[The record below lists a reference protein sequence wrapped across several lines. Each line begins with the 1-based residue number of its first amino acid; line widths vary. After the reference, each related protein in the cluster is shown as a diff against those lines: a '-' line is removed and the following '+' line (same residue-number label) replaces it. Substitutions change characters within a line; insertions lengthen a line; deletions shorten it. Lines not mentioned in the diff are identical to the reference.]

1 MIRAEFQRA
10 EGVSQ
15 LRPPVDTVI
24 AMTEPQ
30 PTSTQYSIAL
40 TVSLKNVP
48 GVLGRLT
55 TAIGE
60 SGGNIFA
67 IEGFV
72 AKGPTLER
80 TIVVNC
86 SSVDHQQE
94 IVDVVAALADV
105 DVLDHY
111 DRTFR
116 MHEGGKVET
125 LPLCPVKDV
134 DDLSMAYTPG
144 VARVCRA
151 IAADE
156 TLADEL
162 TIRKNTVAI
171 VSDGTA
177 VLGLGDIGPK
187 AAMPVMEGKALLFKE
202 FAKVDAFPICLDTT
216 DPDEI
221 IETVVRLAPTFG
233 GVNLEDI
240 AAPGAFY
247 IEDELK
253 RRLDIPVF
261 HDDQHGT
268 AVVTLAGLQNAL
280 KVAGKNIEDVSVVI
294 SGVGAAGVAIAK
306 ILIGAGVPHIV
317 GVDSQ
322 GVVYDGR
329 ENLNSS
335 KQWFAEN
342 TNQQGLEGSLSDAMA
357 GADVFIGVSAPDIL
371 TVDDVDSMAA
381 DPIVFAMANP
391 DPEISP
397 ELVTDR
403 VAVMATGRSDYP
415 NQINNVL
422 AFPGIFRGALDAKAT
437 DITENM
443 KLAAAKAIA
452 EEVTAEDLSATHI
465 IPSVFDPAVS
475 LNVAKAVAAA
485 AIADGVTR

>member
-1 MIRAEFQRA
+1 M
-10 EGVSQ
+10 
-15 LRPPVDTVI
+15 
-24 AMTEPQ
+24 
-30 PTSTQYSIAL
+30 
-40 TVSLKNVP
+40 P
-48 GVLGRLT
+48 GVLGSLT
-55 TAIGE
+55 TGIGE
-60 SGGNIFA
+60 AGGNIFA
-67 IEGFV
+67 IENIV
-72 AKGPTLER
+72 AKGPVLER

-86 SSVDHQQE
+86 SSVEHQTV
-94 IVDVVAALADV
+94 ITDVVNNLEDV
-105 DVLDHY
+105 ELLDCH

-116 MHEGGKVET
+116 MHEGGKIET
-125 LPLCPVKDV
+125 LPLFPVDDV

-144 VARVCRA
+144 VARVCVA
-151 IAADE
+151 IAEDE
-156 TLADEL
+156 SLADDY

-187 AAMPVMEGKALLFKE
+187 AAMPVMEGKALLFKA
-202 FAKVDAFPICLDTT
+202 FAGVDAFPICLDTK

-233 GVNLEDI
+233 GINLEDI

-247 IEDELK
+247 IEEELK

-268 AVVTLAGLQNAL
+268 AIVTLAGLRNAL
-280 KVAGKNIEDVSVVI
+280 KVAGKQIEDVSVVM
-294 SGVGAAGVAIAK
+294 SGVGAAGVAIGK
-306 ILIGAGVPHIV
+306 ILLGAGVGHLV
-317 GVDSQ
+317 GVDSK
-322 GVVYDGR
+322 GAVYDGR
-329 ENLNSS
+329 DNLNST

-342 TNQQGLEGSLSDAMA
+342 TNQRSLKGSLSDVMA

-371 TVDDVDSMAA
+371 TPTDVESMAP

-391 DPEISP
+391 DPEIRP
-397 ELVTDR
+397 ELVEGM
-403 VAVMATGRSDYP
+403 VSVMATGRSDYP

-452 EEVTAEDLSATHI
+452 DEVSSDELSPVHI
-465 IPSVFDPAVS
+465 VPSVFDQTVS
-475 LNVAKAVAAA
+475 LNVAKVVAEAA
-485 AIADGVTR
+485 KADGVTR